1 MKWLNLL
8 PIALGLAHASI
19 ISFSPP
25 TNPDIIYSLT
35 IPNTTT
41 LSTPGPIY
49 IQITAPTSIQW
60 VGLGQGA
67 QMTGAN
73 MFLLYTSSS
82 TKITLSPRSGL
93 GHFEPQYTSNTQITM
108 LPGTGISTINSTTA
122 ALTNSSSPSSDNTR
136 TTMTANFRCDNCL
149 TWQDGTGT
157 MNPKDTNFPFIWAY
171 RAGVPINSASM
182 DADISIHDDMGG
194 IQVDLTRAGMPP
206 QPNDTTSPDS
216 SSSSSNTTNPFA
228 NYNPLT
234 DSIPAQ
240 SPTNP
245 STTSSPL
252 PNLTKMTHIL
262 ISHATLMALSFVLF
276 YPLSALLMPLPI
288 SLPISKFR
296 LHMPL
301 QIFTMLMTLAGFG
314 CGIYLAHETGQLR
327 TAHPI
332 LGIIVVGVLVLF
344 QPAMGWLQHFGYVR
358 TGGRTVWGVCHRWL
372 GRGVIVVGVVNG
384 GIGIHVARGM
394 GMAPVGAVV
403 GYAVVA
409 GVVGG
414 IYLGG
419 LLVAWMVER
428 KRRGVEGERDGGRVE
443 NVEGREG
450 GDGDADGEKGGSVEE
465 RVG

>member
-8 PIALGLAHASI
+8 PIALGLANASI

-157 MNPKDTNFPFIWAY
+157 MNPKDPNFPFIWAY
-171 RAGVPINSASM
+171 REGVPINSAAM

-206 QPNDTTSPDS
+206 QPNTSTTEDDQI
-216 SSSSSNTTNPFA
+216 NPFT
-228 NYNPLT
+228 NYNPAT
-234 DSIPAQ
+234 DSVPVQA
-240 SPTNP
+240 P
-245 STTSSPL
+245 STPTSPL

-262 ISHATLMALSFVLF
+262 ITHATLMSLSFVLF
-276 YPLSALLMPLPI
+276 YPLAALLMPLPI
-288 SLPISKFR
+288 SLPVSKFR

-314 CGIYLAHETGQLR
+314 CGIYLAYETGQLK

-344 QPAMGWLQHFGYVR
+344 QPAMGWLQHWGFLR
-358 TGGRTVWGVCHRWL
+358 TGGRTGWGVSHRWL

-384 GIGIHVARGM
+384 GIGLHAARGM
-394 GMAPVGAVV
+394 GMAPLGAVI

-409 GVVGG
+409 GVVGVVYVVG
-414 IYLGG
+414 V
-419 LLVAWMVER
+419 LVGWVVER
-428 KRRGVEGERDGGRVE
+428 RRKRVEGERADGEGVGEVQRGAS
-443 NVEGREG
+443 VEGRDVREN
-450 GDGDADGEKGGSVEE
+450 DGEKGGSVEE
-465 RVG
+465 RDG

>member
-1 MKWLNLL
+1 MKWLTLL

-19 ISFSPP
+19 IAFSPP

-41 LSTPGPIY
+41 LSSPGPIY

-67 QMTGAN
+67 QMTGSN

-93 GHFEPQYTSNTQITM
+93 GHFEPQYTSSTQITM
-108 LPGTGISTINSTTA
+108 LPGTGISINPD
-122 ALTNSSSPSSDNTR
+122 NSSSSAR

-149 TWQDGTGT
+149 TWQDGTGR
-157 MNPKDTNFPFIWAY
+157 MDPASTNFPFIWAY

-182 DADISIHDDMGG
+182 DADLTIHDDMGSM
-194 IQVDLTRAGMPP
+194 QVDLTRAAMPS
-206 QPNDTTSPDS
+206 TTDDDDS
-216 SSSSSNTTNPFA
+216 NQTNPFA
-228 NYNPLT
+228 RYNPAT

-240 SPTNP
+240 ESPNTPTGNTP
-245 STTSSPL
+245 PISL

-262 ISHATLMALSFVLF
+262 ISHATLMSLSFVLF
-276 YPLSALLMPLPI
+276 YPLSALIMPLPI
-288 SLPISKFR
+288 SLPISKYN

-301 QIFTMLMTLAGFG
+301 QLFTLVMTLAGFA
-314 CGIYLAHETGQLR
+314 CGIYLAYETGQLR
-327 TAHPI
+327 TAHPV

-344 QPAMGWLQHFGYVR
+344 QPGMGWLQHRGYLR
-358 TGGRTVWGVCHRWL
+358 TGGRTVWGVAHQWV

-384 GIGIHVARGM
+384 GVGIHVARKM

-414 IYLGG
+414 VYLGG
-419 LLVAWMVER
+419 LLLGRVVER
-428 KRRGVEGERDGGRVE
+428 RRKNGVDEREGERGEGNEGDEGRVDS
-443 NVEGREG
+443 VQGRENG
-450 GDGDADGEKGGSVEE
+450 DGEKGGSVEE
-465 RVG
+465 RDG

>member
-122 ALTNSSSPSSDNTR
+122 ALTNSSSPSDNTR

-206 QPNDTTSPDS
+206 QPNNTTSPDSS

-240 SPTNP
+240 STTNP

-262 ISHATLMALSFVLF
+262 ITHATLMGLSFVLF

-301 QIFTMLMTLAGFG
+301 QFFTMLMTLAGFG
-314 CGIYLAHETGQLR
+314 CGIYLAYETGQLR

-344 QPAMGWLQHFGYVR
+344 QPAMGWLQHFG
-358 TGGRTVWGVCHRWL
+358 
-372 GRGVIVVGVVNG
+372 GVIVVGVVNG

-428 KRRGVEGERDGGRVE
+428 KRRGVDGEGERVGT
-443 NVEGREG
+443 VEGREG
-450 GDGDADGEKGGSVEE
+450 GDGDGDGEKGGSVEE